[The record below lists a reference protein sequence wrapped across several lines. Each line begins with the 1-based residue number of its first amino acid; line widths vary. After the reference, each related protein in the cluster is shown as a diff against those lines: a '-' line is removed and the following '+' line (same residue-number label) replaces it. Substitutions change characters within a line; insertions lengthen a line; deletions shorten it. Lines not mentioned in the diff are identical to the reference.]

1 MNKPF
6 KKIKIIV
13 HASTIVYFIA
23 CLLTGWFKESSI
35 AFFIVLCHE
44 YAHTLTALALNYQ
57 VKDIHL
63 YPFGAFVDIEDYGL
77 HHNWQDFMVAVSGPL
92 SYFLLAYI
100 GNVTRSHLGEH
111 TYQYYMQINTA
122 VALFNLLPIWPLD
135 GSKILVVGLSY
146 CLDYLIALKTILVVS
161 FMSFIA
167 LVIYLDSSRYF
178 LVYGYLLSQMII
190 FGKEFYFYYMRLLFF
205 REKSESHK
213 LVKFHNDYSFYKPYQ
228 NFYLHNERIIDEKEF
243 INSKIFI
250 DNE

>member
-44 YAHTLTALALNYQ
+44 YAHTLTALALDYQ

-92 SYFLLAYI
+92 SCFLLAYI

-111 TYQYYMQINTA
+111 AYQYYMQINTA

-135 GSKILVVGLSY
+135 GSKILLVGLSY

-205 REKSESHK
+205 KKKSESHK